1 MDKAVNR
8 LTIHVDGASRGNPGP
23 AAIGVVIKDDRG
35 TTELKISCYI
45 GEATNNQ
52 AEYKA
57 LIMGLQEASK
67 LKADHIDIKTDSN
80 LMVEQIRGRYK
91 VLNAGLRP
99 LFEEVNRLLAIYKT
113 HSITHI
119 PRHQNKAADALANEA
134 LDKIRTH

>member
-1 MDKAVNR
+1 MNR

-67 LKADHIDIKTDSN
+67 LNADHIDIKTDSN

-91 VLNAGLRP
+91 VRNAGLRP
-99 LFEEVNRLLAIYKT
+99 LFEEVKQLLATYKT
-113 HSITHI
+113 HSIAHI